1 MDELSYFVG
10 VKFSGTSK
18 SYYFSTDMDDLKIGD
33 LVVVETV
40 SGMEMGTISTNL
52 MDTATYHNN
61 LALKPIIRKPT
72 QADLDDYAFNQA
84 ESKKALRIAQ
94 KQIEAL
100 GLEMNLI
107 DANYTLDGS
116 RVTIT
121 YTADARVDFREL
133 LKILAPQ
140 LHCRIELRQIAPRDK
155 AKMIGGLGTCGL
167 PLCCSTFLDQ
177 FDGISISRAKNQMLT
192 LNIPKLSGACGKL
205 ICCLLYEDDMYTEA
219 KKDFPRLGTVVHL
232 DDGDYT
238 VSGFNILNKQVKL
251 SNAAQVRFFTLD
263 ETKDLIAGI
272 KRPKPK
278 MEDEM
283 AMPSFKSDLVARDVS
298 HNENNDNRNNNNG
311 KNNRQDNRDNRR
323 HGGNNQ
329 QKQNNNRNQNNNQ
342 KQQNG
347 NNNQNNRNRHF
358 HHHRPNGNRQNNN
371 QGNKK

>member
-1 MDELSYFVG
+1 M
-10 VKFSGTSK
+10 
-18 SYYFSTDMDDLKIGD
+18 
-33 LVVVETV
+33 
-40 SGMEMGTISTNL
+40 
-52 MDTATYHNN
+52 
-61 LALKPIIRKPT
+61 
-72 QADLDDYAFNQA
+72 
-84 ESKKALRIAQ
+84 KAKA
-94 KQIEAL
+94 
-100 GLEMNLI
+100 
-107 DANYTLDGS
+107 
-116 RVTIT
+116 
-121 YTADARVDFREL
+121 
-133 LKILAPQ
+133 Q

-219 KKDFPRLGTVVHL
+219 KKDFPRLGTVVHM

-251 SNAAQVRFFTLD
+251 SNAAQVRFYTLE

-283 AMPSFKSDLVARDVS
+283 AMPTFKSDLVARDVS
-298 HNENNDNRNNNNG
+298 HNEHSDNRNANKNG
-311 KNNRQDNRDNRR
+311 RQDNRDNRR
-323 HGGNNQ
+323 HGGKD
-329 QKQNNNRNQNNNQ
+329 QKQNNNNRPNNNQ
-342 KQQNG
+342 KQQNS
-347 NNNQNNRNRHF
+347 NNQGNRNRHF
-358 HHHRPNGNRQNNN
+358 HHHRPNGNRPNNN